1 MRYGREELERAGAVA
16 FNLDTVLRK
25 SKVARSSL
33 YHHFTN
39 REGFIIALEIES
51 SLSRQM
57 QELEL
62 IRAFFETATSTEQIV
77 QAIKVGLVMAGS
89 REGQVRREHR
99 VESLAAAMRSKKLHK
114 LLADAQLVG
123 TDHLKDTFQAAE
135 KRGVISLRAPI
146 DGVAYVIQSLFVGR
160 TLVDLIEDQRVDAD
174 WVEAA
179 TITIRHLLGGTN

>member
-39 REGFIIALEIES
+39 REGFIIALEIEL
-51 SLSRQM
+51 SLRRQM

-77 QAIKVGLVMAGS
+77 QAIQVGLVMAGS

-123 TDHLKDTFQAAE
+123 TGHLIDTFQAAE

-160 TLVDLIEDQRVDAD
+160 TLVDLIDDQRVDDD

-179 TITIRHLLGGTN
+179 TVTIRHLLGGTN